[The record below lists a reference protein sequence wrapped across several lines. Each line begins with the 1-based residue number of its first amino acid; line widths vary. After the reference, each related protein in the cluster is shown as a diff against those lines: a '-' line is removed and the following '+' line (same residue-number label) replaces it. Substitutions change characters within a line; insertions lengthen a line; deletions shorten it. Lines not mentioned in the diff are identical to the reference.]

1 MSTFTVEAP
10 FGLLFAEVTPK
21 GLRRLEFLGGLREPP
36 LRRAVAQ
43 PREAGNEPLSPQE
56 QMIAAALET
65 QLREYFEGT
74 RREFEIPLDIAE
86 GSEFRRRVWDVVASI
101 PYGETLSYA
110 DVAAEAGNPSA
121 YRAAGS
127 ACGANP
133 IVILIPCHRVVGSD
147 RRLQGVGGGLDT
159 KAWLLQHEGR
169 EIGAQR
175 ELLLSRVEGLAAV

>member
-1 MSTFTVEAP
+1 MATFTIEAP
-10 FGLLFAEVTPK
+10 FGLLFGDVTSM
-21 GLRRLEFLGGLREPP
+21 GLRRLDFMGGRREPP
-36 LRRAVAQ
+36 LRRAPKQWLELTGDA
-43 PREAGNEPLSPQE
+43 LSVEE
-56 QMIAAALET
+56 QAIATALEA
-65 QLREYFEGT
+65 QLEGYFA
-74 RREFEIPLDIAE
+74 RKRSDFDIPLDLSD
-86 GSEFRRRVWDVVASI
+86 GSEFRRRVWNVIAGI

-110 DVAAEAGNPSA
+110 EVAADAGNPSA

-147 RRLQGVGGGLDT
+147 KRLHGFGGGLDT

-175 ELLLSRVEGLAAV
+175 QLVAV

>member
-1 MSTFTVEAP
+1 MASFTVEVP
-10 FGLLFAEVTPK
+10 FGVLFAEVTPK
-21 GLRRLEFLGGLREPP
+21 GLRRLDFMAGLREPP
-36 LRRAVAQ
+36 LRRSAQ
-43 PREAGNEPLSPQE
+43 EPRESDVAPMSPEEQAIAG
-56 QMIAAALET
+56 ALET
-65 QLREYFEGT
+65 ELREYFAGEL
-74 RREFEIPLDIAE
+74 RDFDIPLDIAT
-86 GSEFRRRVWDVVASI
+86 GSEFRRRVWQAVSAI

-110 DVAAEAGNPSA
+110 EVAAEAGNPSA

-147 RRLQGVGGGLDT
+147 RRLHGFGGGLDT

-175 ELLLSRVEGLAAV
+175 ELVTV

>member
-1 MSTFTVEAP
+1 MERSGALMSV
-10 FGLLFAEVTPK
+10 
-21 GLRRLEFLGGLREPP
+21 
-36 LRRAVAQ
+36 
-43 PREAGNEPLSPQE
+43 QE
-56 QMIAAALET
+56 QRIVGALET
-65 QLREYFEGT
+65 ELNEYFAGQ
-74 RREFEIPLDIAE
+74 RRDFDIPLDIAS
-86 GSEFRRRVWDVVASI
+86 GSEFRRRVWQVVSSI
-101 PYGETLSYA
+101 PYGKTLSYA

-147 RRLQGVGGGLDT
+147 RRLHGFGGGLDT

-175 ELLLSRVEGLAAV
+175 ELVTV

>member
-10 FGLLFAEVTPK
+10 FGLLFAEVTPM

-36 LRRAVAQ
+36 LRRAAAQ
-43 PREAGNEPLSPQE
+43 PRVAGNEPLSPQE
-56 QMIAAALET
+56 QVIAAALET
-65 QLREYFEGT
+65 QLREYFAGT
-74 RREFEIPLDIAE
+74 RREFDIPLDIGG
-86 GSEFRRRVWDVVASI
+86 GSAFRRRVWDVVASI

-110 DVAAEAGNPSA
+110 EVAAEAGNPSA

-147 RRLQGVGGGLDT
+147 RRLHGFGGGLDT

-175 ELLLSRVEGLAAV
+175 ELAAV

>member
-1 MSTFTVEAP
+1 MATFTVDAP

-21 GLRRLEFLGGLREPP
+21 GLHRLDFLGGLREPP
-36 LRRAVAQ
+36 LRRSAEQ
-43 PREAGNEPLSPQE
+43 PHEVSREPLTTEE
-56 QMIAAALET
+56 QAIATALES
-65 QLREYFEGT
+65 QLGEYFGGE
-74 RREFEIPLDIAE
+74 RRDFEIPLDLGG
-86 GSEFRRRVWDVVASI
+86 GSEFRRRVWEAVAHI

-110 DVAAEAGNPSA
+110 EVAAEAGNPSA

-133 IVILIPCHRVVGSD
+133 IVIIIPCHRVVGSD
-147 RRLQGVGGGLDT
+147 KRLHGFGGGLDT

-175 ELLLSRVEGLAAV
+175 QLLAV

>member
-1 MSTFTVEAP
+1 MATFTLEAS

-21 GLRRLEFLGGLREPP
+21 GLRRLDFMGGRREPP
-36 LRRAVAQ
+36 MRRAKEA
-43 PREAGNEPLSPQE
+43 PRELTTEPMLPGE
-56 QMIAAALET
+56 AAIAEALET
-65 QLREYFEGT
+65 QLREYFDGE
-74 RREFEIPLDIAE
+74 RREFDIPLDLAG
-86 GSEFRRRVWDVVASI
+86 GSEFRRRAWQVVARI

-110 DVAAEAGNPSA
+110 EVAAGAGNPSA

-147 RRLQGVGGGLDT
+147 KRLHGFGGGLDT

-175 ELLLSRVEGLAAV
+175 ELVAV

>member
-1 MSTFTVEAP
+1 VATFTIEAP
-10 FGLLFAEVTPK
+10 FGLLFAEVTPD

-36 LRRAVAQ
+36 LRGSRDETYEVSDQPLA
-43 PREAGNEPLSPQE
+43 PREQA
-56 QMIAAALET
+56 IANALET
-65 QLREYFEGT
+65 QLREYFAGK
-74 RREFEIPLDIAE
+74 RRDFDIPLDLAT
-86 GSEFRRRVWDVVASI
+86 GSEFRRRVWQVIAGI

-110 DVAAEAGNPSA
+110 EVAAEAGNPSA

-133 IVILIPCHRVVGSD
+133 VAIVIPCHRVVGSD
-147 RRLQGVGGGLDT
+147 KRLHGFGGGLDT

-175 ELLLSRVEGLAAV
+175 QLMTV

>member
-1 MSTFTVEAP
+1 MASFTVEVP
-10 FGLLFAEVTPK
+10 FGVLFAEVTAK
-21 GLRRLEFLGGLREPP
+21 GLCRLDFMAGLREPP
-36 LRRAVAQ
+36 LRRSAPEPGEPDVAPMSPGERAIAV
-43 PREAGNEPLSPQE
+43 
-56 QMIAAALET
+56 ALET
-65 QLREYFEGT
+65 ELREYFAGE
-74 RREFEIPLDIAE
+74 RRDFDIPLDIAT
-86 GSEFRRRVWDVVASI
+86 GSEFRRRVWQVVSTI

-110 DVAAEAGNPSA
+110 EVAAAADNPSA

-147 RRLQGVGGGLDT
+147 RRLHGFGGGLDT

-175 ELLLSRVEGLAAV
+175 ELVIV

>member
-1 MSTFTVEAP
+1 MASFTVEVP
-10 FGLLFAEVTPK
+10 FGLLFAEVTPR
-21 GLRRLEFLGGLREPP
+21 GLRRLEFMGALREPP
-36 LRRAVAQ
+36 LQRAT
-43 PREAGNEPLSPQE
+43 PGPQE
-56 QMIAAALET
+56 TDDSRPMSPDERTIAAALEA
-65 QLREYFEGT
+65 QLREYFSGD
-74 RREFEIPLDIAE
+74 RREFDIPLDLAD
-86 GSEFRRRVWDVVASI
+86 GSEFRRRVWQIVAAI

-110 DVAAEAGNPSA
+110 EVAAEAGNPSA

-147 RRLQGVGGGLDT
+147 KRLHGFGGGLDT

-175 ELLLSRVEGLAAV
+175 ELVAV